1 MLVLIHAEM
10 ALAILETL
18 LNRPAHGG
26 RLAQLIKGDSC
37 RGIGKGILDFPVCRT
52 AYKQPEWIPIGET
65 VSGRIDPHAGDIGT
79 DRSFCP
85 FGKNYF

>member
-37 RGIGKGILDFPVCRT
+37 RGIGKGILDFPVCRA
-52 AYKQPEWIPIGET
+52 AYKQPERIPIGET
-65 VSGRIDPHAGDIGT
+65 VPGRIDPHAGDVGT

-85 FGKNYF
+85 FGKNYS